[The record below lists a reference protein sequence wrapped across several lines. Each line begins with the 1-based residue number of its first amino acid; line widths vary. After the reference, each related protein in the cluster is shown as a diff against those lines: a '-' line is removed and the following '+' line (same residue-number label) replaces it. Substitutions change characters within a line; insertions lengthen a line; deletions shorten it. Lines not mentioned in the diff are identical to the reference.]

1 MVPERLPEAEEVD
14 GMYYESQTETV
25 RLQYLSK
32 GKTYELSMPLE
43 EALKAEEWFIKIR
56 EQLGAHM
63 RRLRDREPA

>member
-1 MVPERLPEAEEVD
+1 VVPERLPEAEEVD
-14 GMYYESQTETV
+14 GMHYEPNTETV
-25 RLQYLSK
+25 RLQYLSR
-32 GKTYELSMPLE
+32 GKLYELSMPLE